1 MICSSC
7 VGIEIQVIHAITGPY
22 RNPSGFIEKVKIVEL
37 PYCRD
42 SRGEYLNT
50 TYSDCESESH
60 QDEGIGLLLALLG
73 GVDDEDDDD
82 DDDDDDSPS
91 FMHSQLL

>member
-1 MICSSC
+1 M
-7 VGIEIQVIHAITGPY
+7 E
-22 RNPSGFIEKVKIVEL
+22 EVKIAEL
-37 PYCRD
+37 PYYRD
-42 SRGEYLNT
+42 SREEYLNT
-50 TYSDCESESH
+50 ADSDCESESH

-82 DDDDDDSPS
+82 DDDDDDDSPS